1 MKSKLAIMLF
11 LLQGNAYATTGI
23 FGPSI
28 FANNGS
34 TATLNS
40 KSISL
45 IGIPD
50 NYKGIIAE
58 SGGQLFLGKNAP
70 DSYIKIDL
78 AGNSAVGVYAIE
90 PFSLIQVNS
99 ELITII
105 SKGNGNAGLL
115 LSEGGSITLNRLLI
129 DMTGTE
135 SVGIQKSGASQLS
148 IDSLSLNLHGDKSI
162 AIMGEGL
169 TDLSL
174 YHPVIF
180 MQGNDS
186 VGVLSNNA
194 QINLNAVSIKSQ
206 SGIGLEATAAGVIT
220 AEDIQIETGKSA
232 LLANHRG
239 VIKFF
244 GTSYI
249 KNGAKDALISE
260 GENSRIVGRGSMM
273 IEGNV
278 SAFDHG
284 SVNLSMENGSLFT
297 GTTTINTSGEIS
309 LDLKDSSWTL
319 TGNSSLT
326 HLSLN
331 NGNVYISRYTSGTFQ
346 SNVIL
351 VNGNYDSDNG
361 ILYFNTVLGDDNSVT
376 DRLIVKGN
384 TSGTTWVSV
393 SNVGG
398 SGRHTLNG
406 IELISVEGKSDGEFI
421 QTGRIAAGAYDYTL
435 NRGLAGNSNNW
446 YLSNKKADLEP
457 VYSDEIGKETFRP
470 EGGSYMANIA
480 AASKLFNLSLED
492 REGRAE
498 NSSMWLRQQGNRTQ
512 FRDSRGQLKTAT
524 NSYIIQ
530 GGGEVADTQFTD
542 TDRLGVGLML
552 GYGKSDSQSGNNR
565 SGYSAKATVDGYSG
579 GVYASWY
586 QDFKTLNGIY
596 FDSWM
601 QYSLLNATVNGEQL
615 SGESYNINGLSAS
628 LESGYRIPVYQGE
641 NGDVF
646 VTPQA
651 QIIWNNIEADDH
663 TEANG
668 TRTKS
673 DANNNIHTR
682 LGVKLS
688 RDGVS
693 DKDKYS
699 DKLFT
704 LYLEAN
710 WLHNTRQAGATMDGV
725 SIRQAGNTNVAELKV
740 GAEGQLTKRVNVW
753 ANVAQ
758 QIGNEGY
765 SDTGLTIGFK
775 YAF

>member
-1 MKSKLAIMLF
+1 MKSKLATMLF

-58 SGGQLFLGKNAP
+58 SGGQLFLGKNSP

-421 QTGRIAAGAYDYTL
+421 QTGRIAA
-435 NRGLAGNSNNW
+435 
-446 YLSNKKADLEP
+446 
-457 VYSDEIGKETFRP
+457 
-470 EGGSYMANIA
+470 
-480 AASKLFNLSLED
+480 SKLFNLSLED